1 MVGPLAQLNSF
12 GNFTDTFYVARDKA
26 YIIGNIQDYIRS
38 NLPHF
43 MDIKASDYY
52 LDLQDS
58 LVLKHLSYYNHFSVD
73 ALKGS
78 DFYSIIDLYVT
89 NM

>member
-1 MVGPLAQLNSF
+1 MSFLNKVIQSIGVSHITVDDLNVYWSMVGPLAQLNSF

-43 MDIKASDYY
+43 MDI
-52 LDLQDS
+52 
-58 LVLKHLSYYNHFSVD
+58 
-73 ALKGS
+73 
-78 DFYSIIDLYVT
+78 
-89 NM
+89 